1 MSNDTEYEVIYKPAP
16 GARLTNSEAR
26 VLGET
31 IAGLG
36 AGVTPES
43 LLKAA
48 SKKRSPIHDLF
59 EWDDAV
65 AANEF
70 RLDQARYYLRSVWEV
85 PVDADGREQ
94 GDGAR
99 AFYAVEVSDASANK
113 SKAFFAAREIRDVPG
128 ADEQIVARALK
139 EANEWQ
145 ARYRRIRNH
154 LEDVF
159 DAIDTTT
166 KRLTTKKG
174 KGATKRKKRA

>member
-1 MSNDTEYEVIYKPAP
+1 MAEYDVIYKAAP
-16 GARLTNSEAR
+16 GSRLTHSEAR

-31 IAGLG
+31 IAALG
-36 AGVTPES
+36 GGITPED
-43 LLKAA
+43 LLKEAR
-48 SKKRSPIHDLF
+48 KKRSPIHDLF
-59 EWDDAV
+59 EWDDQV
-65 AANEF
+65 AAEAF
-70 RLDQARYYLRSVWEV
+70 RLEQARYFLRSVWEV
-85 PVDADGREQ
+85 PVDRDGREA

-99 AFYAVEVSDASANK
+99 AFYAVEISDANERK

-128 ADEQIVARALK
+128 ADAQILERALK

-145 ARYRRIRNH
+145 QRYRRIRNH

-174 KGATKRKKRA
+174 GKKRAKRA